1 MIRLNNKAFEILCVE
16 VERCAN
22 TDAVGQTEK
31 LIVIKRLEKLRLE
44 KGYKVTFD
52 ELHDTVSDIYPQ
64 FSDKVIKKAIKANKP
79 SGIFGKVIF
88 LMILLTGSAGFIWVV
103 NLPNPMI
110 RKSVSKTAPILLIP
124 SFISMDYNYR
134 EAIDTLGQAE
144 QLLDNPTSA
153 ADIERGEAKV
163 KQAKKHLDQLPVWFL
178 GYYPETYCNWLG
190 CSWKFTFDEFETARK
205 KVARLDAIA
214 FQNQNALNPL
224 QEAEQELKAAKQEY
238 TTAKTIP
245 EKEEAIS
252 AWKKA
257 ITLFEQIPAETI
269 AGRNAEAKLKGYK
282 QELDDAFTATYISA
296 AQEFDLEAQ
305 KIKPINPQGASKLWQ
320 QALYKLN
327 QIPKENSRYLEAQKL
342 LVSIQ
347 SREQTVAN
355 SSSIN
360 YIEAAKQYAFT
371 AATITQKPPHP
382 APKWKQ
388 SAELWNNAIS
398 QLKEI
403 DVKDAGYVEAQKL
416 IAQYQSN
423 LGIIEERYEAEKSG
437 QEIIVQANRKIQN
450 LIAFSPSNRQQ
461 WKAEIQGVINQLET
475 VRSQTTSYPKAQR
488 LITLAQR
495 RLQNI

>member
-1 MIRLNNKAFEILCVE
+1 MTRLNNKAFEILHLE
-16 VERCAN
+16 VERCSSSG
-22 TDAVGQTEK
+22 AVGQTEK

-44 KGYKVTFD
+44 QGYEVTFE
-52 ELHDTVSDIYPQ
+52 ELYETVADIYPQ
-64 FSDKVIKKAIKANKP
+64 FNDKVIKKAIKANRP
-79 SGIFGKVIF
+79 SGIFGKLALLMLLLGGSVGVIW
-88 LMILLTGSAGFIWVV
+88 MA

-110 RKSVSKTAPILLIP
+110 RKSVAKTAPILLIP
-124 SFISMDYNYR
+124 SFMSMDYHYR
-134 EAIDTLGQAE
+134 EAIDTVGQAE

-153 ADIERGEAKV
+153 ADIERGEKKVTEAK
-163 KQAKKHLDQLPVWFL
+163 QHLDQLPVWFL
-178 GYYPETYCNWLG
+178 GYYPEGYCNWFG
-190 CSWKFTFDEFETARK
+190 CTWKYTFDEFETARK
-205 KVARLDAIA
+205 KVARLEAVA

-224 QEAEQELKAAKQEY
+224 QEAEQKLETAKQQY
-238 TTAKTIP
+238 QTAKTIP
-245 EKEEAIS
+245 EKDVAIS
-252 AWKKA
+252 AWKSA
-257 ITLFEQIPAETI
+257 INLFEQIPAETL
-269 AGRNAEAKLKGYK
+269 AAKNAQTKLKAYIE
-282 QELDDAFTATYISA
+282 ELDDAFTATYISA

-327 QIPKENSRYLEAQKL
+327 QIPKENPRYLEAQKL

-382 APKWKQ
+382 AAKWKQ
-388 SAELWNNAIS
+388 SIELWNNAIA

-437 QEIIVQANRKIQN
+437 QEIIIQANQQIQN
-450 LIAFSPSNRQQ
+450 LIASSPSNRQQ
-461 WKAEIQGVINQLET
+461 WKAEIQGIINQLET